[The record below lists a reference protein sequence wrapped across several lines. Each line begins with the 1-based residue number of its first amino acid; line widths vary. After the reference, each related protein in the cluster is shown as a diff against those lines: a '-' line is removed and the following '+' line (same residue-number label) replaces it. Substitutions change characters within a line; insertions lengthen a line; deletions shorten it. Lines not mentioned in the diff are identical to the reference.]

1 MLRKIKSIVW
11 ASIFSW
17 WLVLP
22 AAAQEDQPATADRAT
37 VATAEQRFDQLDA
50 DLNGSISR
58 EEFGDAVSNAED
70 AEELFSAADA
80 DQNDQISQ
88 EEWTN
93 WREQQAED
101 ADDGESQVEVALT
114 NETVEG
120 RFITGAGV
128 VGVDRGSLGLGLF
141 LSTDRDIVGDAELMV
156 PGLLENLT
164 PDFLS
169 LSLGGKAQVALLTDP
184 DDEVFGFLPGA
195 EARLSL
201 PFDTPMF
208 VVASIFYAP
217 DILTFG
223 DADRIV
229 DFNLR
234 YEVQFLR
241 HTTGFVGYRVIDFDR
256 EEQESDDTIV
266 NSLQVGLRFAL

>member
-11 ASIFSW
+11 ASLLSW

-58 EEFGDAVSNAED
+58 EEFGDAVSNAEN

-93 WREQQAED
+93 WREQQAARP
-101 ADDGESQVEVALT
+101 ADRRDQVELAIT
-114 NETVEG
+114 GDTFEG
-120 RFITGAGV
+120 RYLTGGGM
-128 VGVDRGSLGLGLF
+128 VGLDQTSLGLGVF
-141 LSTDRDIVGDAELMV
+141 FDSERNIIPQAQLMFGGPLRGTV
-156 PGLLENLT
+156 
-164 PDFLS
+164 PDFFTLS
-169 LSLGGKAQVALLTDP
+169 AGGRAHVAFLDDP
-184 DDEVFGFLPGA
+184 EDEVFDLAPGL

-201 PFDTPMF
+201 PFETPMAI
-208 VVASIFYAP
+208 VGSLFYAP
-217 DILTFG
+217 EIFTFG
-223 DADRIV
+223 DADHVWDANVR
-229 DFNLR
+229 F
-234 YEVQFLR
+234 EVQFLQN
-241 HTTGFVGYRVIDFDR
+241 TTGFAGYRFIDFDR
-256 EEQESDDTIV
+256 EEDADEIV
-266 NSLQVGLRFAL
+266 DGFQFGVRFGF